1 MLSAIPYIG
10 YFIMIN
16 VSGSIADYVQ
26 MNNILSTLN
35 TRRFAMIIGK
45 LFIIINK

>member
-1 MLSAIPYIG
+1 MGMLSAIPYIV

-26 MNNILSTLN
+26 NNGILSTLN
-35 TRRFAMIIGK
+35 TRRFAMLIGK
-45 LFIIINK
+45 FFK